1 MGDDE
6 METTRASYD
15 TKPPTQ
21 RPDPVLEELRALR
34 QEQRQLRRV
43 LDEFCGSFLRARF
56 PYGDG
61 LAGDRWSR
69 RR

>member
-1 MGDDE
+1 MDA
-6 METTRASYD
+6 TRSYIESR
-15 TKPPTQ
+15 PPTQ
-21 RPDPVLEELRALR
+21 RPDPILEELRALR